1 MKHTGMV
8 RRIDDLGRIII
19 PKEIRRHF
27 NIKEGDALEICI
39 DGKYICF
46 SKYVSTYMSQD
57 SLFAKDLYKLC
68 SILYGSFGVDLYDLD
83 HTLIYSST
91 EDGVYLREIPI
102 SVYGD
107 HIGYLNVP
115 VEATNEDDKVN
126 KIATMLYDSYN
137 LWSDISHL

>member
-19 PKEIRRHF
+19 PKEIRRNY
-27 NIKEGDALEICI
+27 NIKEGDALEIST

-46 SKYVSTYMSQD
+46 SKYMSTDMSQD
-57 SLFAKDLYKLC
+57 SEFAKNLYKMC
-68 SILYGSFGVDLYDLD
+68 SILYSPFGVDLYDLD
-83 HTLIYSST
+83 HTLIYGST
-91 EDGVYLREIPI
+91 TDGVYLREIPI

-107 HIGYLNVP
+107 HIGYLNIP
-115 VEATNEDDKVN
+115 VEAANEDNKVN

-137 LWSDISHL
+137 L

>member
-27 NIKEGDALEICI
+27 NIKEGEPLEIST

-46 SKYVSTYMSQD
+46 SKYMSTYMSQD

-68 SILYGSFGVDLYDLD
+68 SILYSPFGVDLYDLD
-83 HTLIYSST
+83 HTLIYGST
-91 EDGVYLREIPI
+91 EDGIYLREIPI

-137 LWSDISHL
+137 L

>member
-1 MKHTGMV
+1 MV

-19 PKEIRRHF
+19 PKEIRRNY

-39 DGKYICF
+39 DGKYICL
-46 SKYVSTYMSQD
+46 SKYISTYMSQD

-83 HTLIYSST
+83 HTLIYGST
-91 EDGVYLREIPI
+91 EDGIYLREIPI

-137 LWSDISHL
+137 L

>member
-19 PKEIRRHF
+19 PKEIRRHY
-27 NIKEGDALEICI
+27 NIKEGDALEIST

-46 SKYVSTYMSQD
+46 SKYISTYMSQD

-83 HTLIYSST
+83 HTLIYGST

-115 VEATNEDDKVN
+115 VEATDEDDKVN

-137 LWSDISHL
+137 L

>member
-19 PKEIRRHF
+19 PKEIRRNY
-27 NIKEGDALEICI
+27 NIKEGDALEIST

-46 SKYVSTYMSQD
+46 SKYISTYMSPD

-68 SILYGSFGVDLYDLD
+68 SILYSPFGVDLYDLD
-83 HTLIYSST
+83 HTLIYGST
-91 EDGVYLREIPI
+91 EDGIYLREIPI

-137 LWSDISHL
+137 L

>member
-1 MKHTGMV
+1 MKATGIV
-8 RRIDDLGRIII
+8 RRIDELGRVVI
-19 PKEIRRHF
+19 PKEIRRTLR
-27 NIKEGDALEICI
+27 IKEGDPLEIST

-46 SKYVSTYMSQD
+46 SKYISTYMSQD
-57 SLFAKDLYKLC
+57 SLFAKNLYKLC

-83 HTLIYSST
+83 HTLIYGST
-91 EDGVYLREIPI
+91 EDGIYLREIPI

-137 LWSDISHL
+137 L

>member
-27 NIKEGDALEICI
+27 NIKEGDALEICT
-39 DGKYICF
+39 DEKYICF

-83 HTLIYSST
+83 HTLIYGST

-137 LWSDISHL
+137 L

>member
-8 RRIDDLGRIII
+8 RRIDDLGRIVI
-19 PKEIRRHF
+19 PKEIRRHY
-27 NIKEGDALEICI
+27 NIKEGDALEICT

-46 SKYVSTYMSQD
+46 SKYISTYMSQD

-68 SILYGSFGVDLYDLD
+68 SILYGPFGVDLYDLD
-83 HTLIYSST
+83 HTLIYGST

-115 VEATNEDDKVN
+115 VEATNEDNKVN

-137 LWSDISHL
+137 L

>member
-19 PKEIRRHF
+19 AKEIRRNY
-27 NIKEGDALEICI
+27 NIKEGDALEIST

-46 SKYVSTYMSQD
+46 SKYMSTDMSPD
-57 SLFAKDLYKLC
+57 SLFAKDLYKLYR
-68 SILYGSFGVDLYDLD
+68 ILYSPFDVDLYDLD
-83 HTLIYSST
+83 HTLIYGST
-91 EDGVYLREIPI
+91 KDGVYLREIPI

-107 HIGYLNVP
+107 HIGYLNIP
-115 VEATNEDDKVN
+115 VEAANEDNKVN

-137 LWSDISHL
+137 L

>member
-19 PKEIRRHF
+19 PKEIRRNY

-46 SKYVSTYMSQD
+46 SKYISTYMSQD
-57 SLFAKDLYKLC
+57 NLFAKDLYKLC
-68 SILYGSFGVDLYDLD
+68 SILYGPFGVDLYDLD
-83 HTLIYSST
+83 HTLIYGST

-137 LWSDISHL
+137 L